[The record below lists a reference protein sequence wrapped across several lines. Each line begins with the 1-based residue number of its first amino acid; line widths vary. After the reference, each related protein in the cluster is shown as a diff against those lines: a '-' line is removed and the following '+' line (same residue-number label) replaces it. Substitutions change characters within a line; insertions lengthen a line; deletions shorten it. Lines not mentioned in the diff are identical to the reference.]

1 MGDTAAAALEAER
14 GYKDFRAAGP
24 DWAWRFTILRARAL
38 HMRGM
43 NEEALKLL
51 TSESV
56 PLPSGELAV
65 QELMWKG
72 LAYVSLHRFSEAE
85 QNLAEAE
92 RICATSDNPDCADV
106 LNAEGALQME
116 RGHYAQAQG
125 LFERVLAS
133 ARASGDPLWEANA
146 LLDLS
151 WSADEQA
158 HFDEAL
164 DLVRCCPPN
173 FFNSEVR

>member
-1 MGDTAAAALEAER
+1 MPPSPQHRNSGRQGRPVRTPARGLGVISLILGLALLPGCSRRGDPQAAYDHARQTLRKGDTVAAALEAER

-24 DWAWRFTILRARAL
+24 EWAWKFTILWARAL

-72 LAYVSLHRFSEAE
+72 LAYVS
-85 QNLAEAE
+85 
-92 RICATSDNPDCADV
+92 
-106 LNAEGALQME
+106 
-116 RGHYAQAQG
+116 
-125 LFERVLAS
+125 
-133 ARASGDPLWEANA
+133 
-146 LLDLS
+146 
-151 WSADEQA
+151 
-158 HFDEAL
+158 
-164 DLVRCCPPN
+164 
-173 FFNSEVR
+173 